1 MGMFGDA
8 SVHGKY
14 KQRQKNQKGEKDRQD
29 SCQSNVQFTGEITW
43 LKVKEELFKCK
54 ILHYLHELSQ
64 LPGARALQGIVSF

>member
-1 MGMFGDA
+1 MFGDA

-43 LKVKEELFKCK
+43 LKVKKEELFKRK
-54 ILHYLHELSQ
+54 IIHYLHELSQ